1 MRLAG
6 EKVAEALTAVSEG
19 ALDPDN
25 WMVTSALERQ
35 LSSIGEAVKRLTF
48 EFRGSHPE
56 IDWRRWAGLRDIV
69 VHAYDVVDVPQLW
82 DIARTDVQELLDFLR
97 LLSE

>member
-6 EKVAEALTAVSEG
+6 EKVAEALAAVREG
-19 ALDPDN
+19 ALDSDN

-35 LSSIGEAVKRLTF
+35 LSIIGEAVKRLTF